1 MPNFDLKTIIFMSM
15 LLTFMLSM
23 LLAITRSHHKEV
35 RGPGYWAVG
44 NLVVGLGMVL
54 VLIQLDTPKLLFLPG
69 VALIG
74 TGLSLYLNGIQAFN
88 GNAPNHRIPIIIF
101 ALLAV
106 IDGYFVLV
114 NNDLRTAVV
123 LSALVFA
130 GIYFVCARLT
140 FSRDEGIIGNL
151 FWIASS
157 LFLIMA
163 LLMLIRAFTA
173 SRVDI
178 SVFASYATWPVNAYT
193 FMLGA
198 VSQFFISSIFV
209 LMLSYRLNQ
218 NLESIATIDGL
229 TGVLNRRGLEDAALK
244 MQGICKRI
252 NLSMAVLVID
262 VDHFKKVNDKHG
274 HLFGD
279 DVLRY
284 LTKVIAEI
292 LRSGDVLGRYGGEE
306 FVVFL
311 PNTLEKDATGLAE
324 RIRLGVQKSLHDINE
339 KTIKATVSIGV
350 ADSVRAGYDFK
361 GLVAAADSA
370 LYVAKNKGRNRVV
383 SYTDITRDSPQEV

>member
-1 MPNFDLKTIIFMSM
+1 MSM

-23 LLAITRSHHKEV
+23 LLAITRTHHKEV

-54 VLIQLDTPKLLFLPG
+54 VLIQLDTPQLLFLPG

-88 GNAPNHRIPIIIF
+88 GNTPNHRIPVVIF
-101 ALLAV
+101 LLLVA
-106 IDGYFVLV
+106 IDGYFMLV
-114 NNDLRTAVV
+114 NYDLRTAVV
-123 LSALVFA
+123 LGAIVFA

-163 LLMLIRAFTA
+163 LLMLIRAFSA
-173 SRVDI
+173 SRVDN
-178 SVFASYATWPVNAYT
+178 SVFETFATWPVNAYT

-229 TGVLNRRGLEDAALK
+229 TGVLNRRGLEDSALK

-262 VDHFKKVNDKHG
+262 MDHFKKVNDKHG

-284 LTKVIAEI
+284 LTKVIADI

-306 FVVFL
+306 FCVFL
-311 PNTLEKDATGLAE
+311 PNTTEKDATALAE
-324 RIRLGVQKSLHDINE
+324 RIRLGVEKALHQVNQKIV
-339 KTIKATVSIGV
+339 KGTVSIGV

-370 LYVAKNKGRNRVV
+370 LYVAKSNGRNRVI
-383 SYTDITRDSPQEV
+383 SYTNIIRHSQLGD